1 MGKTSIGLPNKKGD
15 RSGAGEGKLKINSVK
30 RCTILGQPPSLRKK
44 PYTMG
49 RTQRLRI
56 ENS

>member
-30 RCTILGQPPSLRKK
+30 RCTILGQPPILRKNRMLWDEHK
-44 PYTMG
+44 DFG
-49 RTQRLRI
+49 
-56 ENS
+56 